1 LGVVGMRPS
10 KKWMLTSSH
19 WNDPT
24 TLGISPIE
32 NPRKPTQT
40 GAQWTR
46 NGKMVFYP
54 IPYVTIGPTHFPEV
68 WLVHTSLN
76 WETYRRTDMLCQNVV
91 HLLRLTST
99 GLLYIYIV
107 IPLNRWK
114 TSHHHQ
120 MKVGITIFSIFS
132 IYLGITIYIYIH
144 IICIYTMPVLNS
156 SPSRTSKAVAVH
168 F

>member
-1 LGVVGMRPS
+1 MIFATIVQYIYIVGFSSSCSCCCWSLFVIFGLGKWIWMNLGHLDLENVQGNKLFFDSEAYSCFSWERRWSWNRQCLGVVGMRPS

-76 WETYRRTDMLCQNVV
+76 W
-91 HLLRLTST
+91 
-99 GLLYIYIV
+99 
-107 IPLNRWK
+107 
-114 TSHHHQ
+114 
-120 MKVGITIFSIFS
+120 
-132 IYLGITIYIYIH
+132 
-144 IICIYTMPVLNS
+144 
-156 SPSRTSKAVAVH
+156 
-168 F
+168 